1 MASRRCSLRAKVCC
15 GCIQEDFSWFD
26 VPLSVSEDF
35 AAALQ
40 EAGYDAEVVVEGGE
54 HIEIWEDTPPQQAV
68 VAQVG
73 ELLADL

>member
-1 MASRRCSLRAKVCC
+1 M
-15 GCIQEDFSWFD
+15 
-26 VPLSVSEDF
+26 PLSVSEDF